1 MCRRSSPRR
10 PSPRPPPP
18 RCSHRYV
25 LYFSLFSLL
34 FKGGF
39 WSGFLLLRR
48 GIKLSFFPR
57 NRRRR
62 FIIVVVV
69 FLSLFGKTPNDARL
83 SVPGATNRCD
93 ASIRR
98 LVVAPARFGWCKG
111 RRASSSR
118 SSVRR
123 RRRRDEDKR
132 WERFR
137 PKIVSLFGFL
147 PKTRSQKSSQR
158 RKESFKKK
166 RKKEREENLPS
177 SKKKE

>member
-1 MCRRSSPRR
+1 MTLPANKPLRRALTNRSFFSFRHSSVNKTVQASNLSEKLSKAAVTAATTAALFASVR
-10 PSPRPPPP
+10 PF
-18 RCSHRYV
+18 
-25 LYFSLFSLL
+25 FSLFSLL

-39 WSGFLLLRR
+39 WSGFILRR

-57 NRRRR
+57 HRRRR

-132 WERFR
+132 WER
-137 PKIVSLFGFL
+137 
-147 PKTRSQKSSQR
+147 
-158 RKESFKKK
+158 
-166 RKKEREENLPS
+166 
-177 SKKKE
+177 